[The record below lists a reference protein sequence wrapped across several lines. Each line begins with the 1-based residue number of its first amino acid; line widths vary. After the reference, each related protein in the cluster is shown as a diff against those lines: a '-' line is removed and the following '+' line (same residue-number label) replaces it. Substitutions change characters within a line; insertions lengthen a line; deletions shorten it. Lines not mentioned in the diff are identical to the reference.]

1 MNLPRLLKT
10 SISERAKNERMML
23 IEMAVDKAARDCIN
37 EGIIKDVLSEERSAV
52 MLEMLTT
59 FDEKLYAE
67 GLREEGHSA
76 GFSEGHSAGLN
87 DLNALNECL
96 LRDGRIEDLKRSV
109 TDSEFQKK
117 LFHEYFPDRY

>member
-1 MNLPRLLKT
+1 
-10 SISERAKNERMML
+10 MMS

-76 GFSEGHSAGLN
+76 GFSEGLN

-96 LRDGRIEDLKRSV
+96 LRDGRDEDLKRSV
-109 TDSEFQKK
+109 TDPEFQKK
-117 LFHEYFPDRY
+117 LFHEYFPERY

>member
-1 MNLPRLLKT
+1 M
-10 SISERAKNERMML
+10 S

-76 GFSEGHSAGLN
+76 GFSDGHSAGFSEGHNVGFSEGHSSGLN
-87 DLNALNECL
+87 DVNALNECL

-117 LFHEYFPDRY
+117 LFNEYFPERN

>member
-1 MNLPRLLKT
+1 
-10 SISERAKNERMML
+10 
-23 IEMAVDKAARDCIN
+23 
-37 EGIIKDVLSEERSAV
+37 

-67 GLREEGHSA
+67 GLREERHSA

-87 DLNALNECL
+87 DVNALNECL

-117 LFHEYFPDRY
+117 LFNEYFPERN

>member
-1 MNLPRLLKT
+1 
-10 SISERAKNERMML
+10 
-23 IEMAVDKAARDCIN
+23 
-37 EGIIKDVLSEERSAV
+37 

-76 GFSEGHSAGLN
+76 GFSEGHSVGFSEGHSSGLN
-87 DLNALNECL
+87 DLNALNERL
-96 LRDGRIEDLKRSV
+96 LRDGRDEDLKRSV

-117 LFHEYFPDRY
+117 LFHEYFPEKY